1 MSLLDRI
8 DGPLTPWLL
17 IAWGASLAVAAVL
30 AHHAGAIDE
39 RRTWEARE
47 AKASA
52 AAAQAVA
59 AEIKAAAAAS
69 IAIAGELRTAAVAI
83 ASNRERT
90 RVIVREVTHA
100 VDADQNLAV
109 RLPGDVVHLRREQSA
124 ASAATASVPRRDPR
138 E

>member
-8 DGPLTPWLL
+8 TGSLTPWLL
-17 IAWGASLAVAAVL
+17 LVWIASLSGAAVI
-30 AHHAGAIDE
+30 ANHAGALAE

-52 AAAQAVA
+52 AAAQSVA
-59 AEIKAAAAAS
+59 SEIKAAAAAS

-90 RVIVREVTHA
+90 RVIVREVIHA
-100 VDADQNLAV
+100 VDADPNLAV
-109 RLPGDVVHLRREQSA
+109 RLPGDVVRMRREQSA
-124 ASAATASVPRRDPR
+124 ASAAAAAGPRRDPR